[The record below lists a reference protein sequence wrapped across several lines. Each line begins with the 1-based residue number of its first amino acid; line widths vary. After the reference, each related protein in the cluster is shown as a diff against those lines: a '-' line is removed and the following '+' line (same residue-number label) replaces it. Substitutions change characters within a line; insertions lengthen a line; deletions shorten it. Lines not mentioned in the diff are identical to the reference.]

1 MRGNDFLIPGKNGDR
16 PPSTRTRIC
25 PQLAQLALAACALLG
40 ALHAAAQDFPA
51 KAVRFIV
58 PFPPAGAVD
67 TLGRALATPMT
78 KSLGQS
84 VIVENRAGGNTVIG
98 AELVVRAPAD
108 GHTVLLMAPSFTIN
122 PFVRSKLSY
131 DTWKD
136 FTGVTLIASGAL
148 VIATHPSLPVR
159 NVKELVALA
168 RANPGKL
175 TYSTASIIG
184 GQRLAGE
191 LFKDVAKVDIVNIP
205 YNGGAP
211 ATMAAVGG
219 HTSMLVT
226 NIIEAAEQV
235 KAGKLRGVAVTTIK
249 RSNVLPQVPTVAE
262 SGYPGFDAGNW
273 FGAVVRTGT
282 PKAAIDRLSADIAR
296 GLEVA
301 EVRDTLLKQGLTPAP
316 MTPEQFNTFLRTESE
331 RTGRIVK
338 TLNLKME

>member
-1 MRGNDFLIPGKNGDR
+1 MITKNFRAVALASALAGFATLAAT
-16 PPSTRTRIC
+16 PA
-25 PQLAQLALAACALLG
+25 LAQ
-40 ALHAAAQDFPA
+40 DYPA
-51 KAVRFIV
+51 RVIRLVV

-67 TLGRALATPMT
+67 VIGRALATPLS
-78 KSLGQS
+78 KSLGQN
-84 VIVENRAGGNTVIG
+84 VIVENRPGGNTVIG

-131 DTWKD
+131 DTFRD
-136 FTGVTLIASGAL
+136 FTGVTLLVSGAL
-148 VIATHPSLPVR
+148 IIATHPSLPVK

-168 RANPGKL
+168 RANPAKL

-191 LFKDVAKVDIVNIP
+191 LFKDAAKVDIVNVP

-211 ATMAAVGG
+211 ATLAAVGG

-235 KAGKLRGVAVTTIK
+235 KAGKLRGIAVTTIR
-249 RSNVLPQVPTVAE
+249 RSDVLPEVPTIAE

-282 PKAAIDRLSADIAR
+282 PKTAIDRLNVEMAR
-296 GLEVA
+296 GVELP
-301 EVRDTLLKQGLTPAP
+301 EVRDTLVRHGLSPAP
-316 MTPEQFNTFLRTESE
+316 MSPDQFNAFLRTESE

-338 TLNLKME
+338 RLNLKLE

>member
-1 MRGNDFLIPGKNGDR
+1 MTRNFRRLVLASIAAVA
-16 PPSTRTRIC
+16 ST
-25 PQLAQLALAACALLG
+25 AAP
-40 ALHAAAQDFPA
+40 AQDFPS
-51 KAVRFIV
+51 KVVRFVV

-67 TLGRALATPMT
+67 VIGRALATPLSKT
-78 KSLGQS
+78 LGQN
-84 VIVENRAGGNTVIG
+84 VLVENRPGGNTVIG

-131 DTWKD
+131 DAVRD
-136 FTGVTLIASGAL
+136 FTGVTLLVSGAL
-148 VIATHPSLPVR
+148 IIATHPSLPVR

-191 LFKDVAKVDIVNIP
+191 LFKDAAKVDIVNVP

-235 KAGKLRGVAVTTIK
+235 KAGKLRGIAVTTIK
-249 RSNVLPQVPTVAE
+249 RSDVLPEVPTVAE
-262 SGYPGFDAGNW
+262 SGYTGFDAGNW
-273 FGAVVRTGT
+273 FGAVVRSGT
-282 PKAAIDRLSADIAR
+282 PKAAVDRLNSEMGRAV
-296 GLEVA
+296 ESA
-301 EVRDTLLKQGLTPAP
+301 EVRDTLVKHGLSPAP
-316 MTPEQFNTFLRTESE
+316 MSAEQFNAFLRTESE

-338 TLNLKME
+338 RLNLKLE

>member
-1 MRGNDFLIPGKNGDR
+1 MSGRKFRMLAVFAVAAVA
-16 PPSTRTRIC
+16 PP
-25 PQLAQLALAACALLG
+25 LALA
-40 ALHAAAQDFPA
+40 QEFPA
-51 KAVRFIV
+51 KTVRFIV

-67 TLGRALATPMT
+67 ILGRALATPVSKAM
-78 KSLGQS
+78 GQS
-84 VIVENRAGGNTVIG
+84 VIVENRPGGNTVIG
-98 AELVVRAPAD
+98 AELVARAPAD

-131 DTWKD
+131 DTFKD
-136 FTGVTLIASGAL
+136 FTGVTLLVSGAL
-148 VIATHPSLPVR
+148 IIATHPSLPAR

-168 RANPGKL
+168 RAHPGKL

-191 LFKDVAKVDIVNIP
+191 LFKDAAKVDIVNVP

-235 KAGKLRGVAVTTIK
+235 KAGKLRGIAVTTIK
-249 RSNVLPQVPTVAE
+249 RSDVLPQVPTVAE

-282 PKAAIDRLSADIAR
+282 PKAAIDRLTAEFAR
-296 GLEVA
+296 GIELP
-301 EVRDTLLKQGLTPAP
+301 EVRDTLVKYGLSPAP
-316 MTPEQFNTFLRTESE
+316 MSVEQFNAFLRTESE

-338 TLNLKME
+338 ALNLKLE